1 MTVLCSR
8 HPQRLVEVR
17 IIAHHQDKKT
27 MMMMNKMGHT
37 VISLHLAKVG
47 VEVFE
52 GEEMKNRVP
61 QHLGDCS
68 KLRPL

>member
-1 MTVLCSR
+1 
-8 HPQRLVEVR
+8 
-17 IIAHHQDKKT
+17 

-37 VISLHLAKVG
+37 VISLHLAKVE

-52 GEEMKNRVP
+52 GEEMKNRAP

-68 KLRPL
+68 KQRPL